1 MGLSRR
7 GYQRRHILQLAQA
20 VRRDGSVSVVG
31 DAESREREYAI
42 EEDRRGT
49 RTRQADPQGKSE
61 LFKAQ
66 GLTTEQL
73 RQAVIHTRQKF
84 ATSKRRTC
92 RVVGLARSSLEY
104 QPAPKDDD
112 ALRLALIR
120 LAKQYGRYGYRKIA
134 VLLRIEG
141 WKVNHKKVERI
152 WREEGL
158 QLPQRHKKRRRLYH
172 QDSSIIRLRP
182 THPNHVWA
190 IDFVHDK
197 LDGGRSYKMLTV
209 LDEYT
214 RQALAV
220 TVRTRMTADDVLEA
234 LYPLLLRHGTPEYI
248 RSDNGPEFIAQAM
261 QDWLARVGI
270 KPIRIYPGSPW
281 ENGYNERFNGTLRR
295 EVLNAE
301 WFTTTK
307 QAQVAINRWLR
318 QYNHIRP
325 HQALNMLPPVPETLI
340 RNGPEYGG

>member
-1 MGLSRR
+1 MSWR
-7 GYQRRHILQLAQA
+7 GYQRGYVLQLAQA
-20 VRRDGSVSVVG
+20 VWRDGSISVVG
-31 DAESREREYAI
+31 DAFSREGEYAV

-49 RTRQADPQGKSE
+49 RTRQADPQGKYD
-61 LFKAQ
+61 LPKAQ
-66 GLTTEQL
+66 GLTTGEL
-73 RQAVIHTRQKF
+73 RQAVIHTRQKL
-84 ATSKRRTC
+84 ATSERRTC
-92 RVVGLARSSLEY
+92 RVIGLARSSLQY
-104 QPAPKDDD
+104 RPDPKDDN

-134 VLLRIEG
+134 ELLRIEG

-172 QDSSIIRLRP
+172 KDSSIIRLRP

-197 LDGGRSYKMLTV
+197 LDNGRSYKMLTV

-214 RQALAV
+214 RQVLAV
-220 TVRTRMTADDVLEA
+220 TVRTRMRADDVLEA

-307 QAQVAINRWLR
+307 QAQIVINQWLR

-325 HQALNMLPPVPETLI
+325 HQALNMRPPIPETLI
-340 RNGPEYGG
+340 RNGTELGG

>member
-1 MGLSRR
+1 M
-7 GYQRRHILQLAQA
+7 
-20 VRRDGSVSVVG
+20 
-31 DAESREREYAI
+31 
-42 EEDRRGT
+42 
-49 RTRQADPQGKSE
+49 
-61 LFKAQ
+61 
-66 GLTTEQL
+66 
-73 RQAVIHTRQKF
+73 
-84 ATSKRRTC
+84 
-92 RVVGLARSSLEY
+92 VGLARSSLEY

-214 RQALAV
+214 R
-220 TVRTRMTADDVLEA
+220 R
-234 LYPLLLRHGTPEYI
+234 
-248 RSDNGPEFIAQAM
+248 
-261 QDWLARVGI
+261 
-270 KPIRIYPGSPW
+270 
-281 ENGYNERFNGTLRR
+281 
-295 EVLNAE
+295 
-301 WFTTTK
+301 
-307 QAQVAINRWLR
+307 RWL
-318 QYNHIRP
+318 
-325 HQALNMLPPVPETLI
+325 
-340 RNGPEYGG
+340 

>member
-1 MGLSRR
+1 
-7 GYQRRHILQLAQA
+7 
-20 VRRDGSVSVVG
+20 
-31 DAESREREYAI
+31 
-42 EEDRRGT
+42 
-49 RTRQADPQGKSE
+49 
-61 LFKAQ
+61 
-66 GLTTEQL
+66 
-73 RQAVIHTRQKF
+73 VIHTRQKL
-84 ATSKRRTC
+84 ATSERRTC
-92 RVVGLARSSLEY
+92 RVIGLARSSLQY
-104 QPAPKDDD
+104 RPARRDDD

-134 VLLRIEG
+134 ELLRIEG

-172 QDSSIIRLRP
+172 KGASIIRLRP
-182 THPNHVWA
+182 THPNHVWS

-197 LDGGRSYKMLTV
+197 LDSGRSYKILTV

-220 TVRTRMTADDVLEA
+220 AVRTRMGAEDVLEA

-248 RSDNGPEFIAQAM
+248 RSDNGPEFVAEAM

-307 QAQVAINRWLR
+307 QAQVVINQWLR

-325 HQALNMLPPVPETLI
+325 HQALNMRPPVPETLI
-340 RNGPEYGG
+340 RNGPEHGG